1 MKANLH
7 EQAARPIRA
16 ILPCALEHEMVTA
29 QRLTNTASSGLRR
42 TKVNTGHGLIRS
54 DTPTRASLPLKQDVL
69 WTGPADEH
77 LQGVGRAGE
86 TALSM
91 ETTTWQ
97 HMHPELASKSLAVWG
112 TSVDTSAR
120 PTLAQIRRLILK
132 ALFKWA
138 NVRGNCFKLSQG
150 GQSFHFPRLL
160 CLFGACERER
170 ERGEDDNRKPRQVNL

>member
-16 ILPCALEHEMVTA
+16 ILPSALEHEMVTA
-29 QRLTNTASSGLRR
+29 QRSTNTASSGPWR
-42 TKVNTGHGLIRS
+42 TKVNRGRGLIRS

-112 TSVDTSAR
+112 TSVDTSAH
-120 PTLAQIRRLILK
+120 PTLAQIRRLNLK
-132 ALFKWA
+132 SI
-138 NVRGNCFKLSQG
+138 VQMGE
-150 GQSFHFPRLL
+150 
-160 CLFGACERER
+160 CER
-170 ERGEDDNRKPRQVNL
+170 KLF

>member
-1 MKANLH
+1 
-7 EQAARPIRA
+7 
-16 ILPCALEHEMVTA
+16 MVTA

-42 TKVNTGHGLIRS
+42 TKVNTGRGLIRS

-77 LQGVGRAGE
+77 LRGAGRAGE

-91 ETTTWQ
+91 EITTWQ

-138 NVRGNCFKLSQG
+138 IARGNCFKLSQG
-150 GQSFHFPRLL
+150 GQSFHFQRLL

-170 ERGEDDNRKPRQVNL
+170 EREGGRR